1 MYKAYRLIIVFSFF
15 FTSAFA
21 KQYELLSPDKQV
33 KIVVSVTDKITWSV
47 LFDGQVMLEPGQ
59 LAMDFAHGFHL
70 GQNPSV
76 AQEKRT
82 SRDEMITAVVP
93 VKRRLVRD
101 YYNELSLSFKGDYI
115 LRLRAYNEG
124 AAYRFETNLKEQ
136 EVQVVSETCDF
147 RFPSNYPVFW
157 PTEADTAFQSHFEN
171 IFKDTVVS
179 AFSNKQHGNLPML
192 LTTPSQVRLLITE
205 ADLYD
210 YPNMFLYGSNS
221 NYVTAGFPR
230 VIKGAQPRGDR
241 GIRITELANY
251 IASTKGTRTYPWRIV
266 SISNDDRQILENNLV
281 YQLSSPN
288 VLKDVS
294 WIKPGKVAWDWWN
307 ANNIYGVDFQ
317 AGLNTETYKYYID
330 FASAFGLEYIILDEG
345 WSRTTTDVL
354 QARKEID
361 VEELVRYGASKNV
374 GVILWTL
381 WGPLDKDLDKI
392 LDKFMQWGAK
402 GIKVDFMA
410 RADQYMVNYY
420 ERVADAAAKRKLLV
434 DFHGAYKP
442 VGLNRKYPNVISF
455 EGVRG
460 MENCKWEASITPV
473 HNVTLPFTR
482 MVAGPMDY
490 TPGAMIN
497 ANKDNFRIVFTEPMS
512 MGTRAH
518 QASMYVLYESPLQM
532 LADNPSNYW
541 RDTAYTSFIASIP
554 TVWDT
559 TIALHAKAGQY
570 LATARRNGNKWY
582 IGAMSDFTK
591 RQFKLPLSFLNN
603 GNYTMTF
610 IADGANASRHASDYR
625 KDNQTVSKGDTI
637 TINLESGG
645 GWAAILTPVDN

>member
-15 FTSAFA
+15 CSSVFA
-21 KQYELLSPDKQV
+21 KQYELLSPDKRV
-33 KIVVSVTDKITWSV
+33 KIVISVTDKITWSV
-47 LFDGQVMLEPGQ
+47 WFDRQVMLEPGQ
-59 LAMDFAHGFHL
+59 LAMNFAHGFHL

-76 AQEKRT
+76 VQEKRT

-93 VKRRLVRD
+93 VKRRLSRD
-101 YYNELSLSFKGDYI
+101 HYNELSLSFKGNYI

-124 AAYRFETNLKEQ
+124 AAYRFETSLKEQ

-147 RFPSNYPVFW
+147 RFPSNYLVFW

-171 IFKDTVVS
+171 FFKDTVVS

-210 YPNMFLYGSNS
+210 YPNMFLYGSSS

-230 VIKGAQPRGDR
+230 VIKGSQPRGDR

-251 IASTKGTRTYPWRIV
+251 IASTKGRRTYPWRIV
-266 SISNDDRQILENNLV
+266 SISSDDKQILENNLV

-288 VLKDVS
+288 ILKDVS

-307 ANNIYGVDFQ
+307 ANNIYGVDFE

-345 WSRTTTDVL
+345 WSHTTTDVL

-361 VEELVRYGASKNV
+361 IEELVRYSASKNV

-381 WGPLDKDLDKI
+381 WGPLDKDLDNI
-392 LDKFMQWGAK
+392 LDKFVQWGAK

-460 MENCKWEASITPV
+460 MENCKWEDNITPV

-490 TPGAMIN
+490 TPGAMLN

-541 RDTAYTSFIASIP
+541 RDTAYTRFIASIP

-570 LATARRNGNKWY
+570 LVTARKNGNKWY

-591 RQFKLPLSFLNN
+591 RELQLPLSFLNN
-603 GNYTMTF
+603 GNYKMTF
-610 IADGANASRHASDYR
+610 IADGANTSRHASDYR
-625 KDNQTVSKGDTI
+625 KDNQMVSKGDTI

-645 GWAAILTPVDN
+645 GWAAILTPADN

>member
-1 MYKAYRLIIVFSFF
+1 
-15 FTSAFA
+15 
-21 KQYELLSPDKQV
+21 
-33 KIVVSVTDKITWSV
+33 
-47 LFDGQVMLEPGQ
+47 
-59 LAMDFAHGFHL
+59 
-70 GQNPSV
+70 
-76 AQEKRT
+76 
-82 SRDEMITAVVP
+82 
-93 VKRRLVRD
+93 
-101 YYNELSLSFKGDYI
+101 
-115 LRLRAYNEG
+115 
-124 AAYRFETNLKEQ
+124 
-136 EVQVVSETCDF
+136 
-147 RFPSNYPVFW
+147 
-157 PTEADTAFQSHFEN
+157 
-171 IFKDTVVS
+171 
-179 AFSNKQHGNLPML
+179 
-192 LTTPSQVRLLITE
+192 
-205 ADLYD
+205 
-210 YPNMFLYGSNS
+210 
-221 NYVTAGFPR
+221 

-266 SISNDDRQILENNLV
+266 SISSDDKQILENNLV

-288 VLKDVS
+288 ILKDVN

-307 ANNIYGVDFQ
+307 ANNIYGVDFK

-361 VEELVRYGASKNV
+361 IEELVRYGASKNV

-625 KDNQTVSKGDTI
+625 KDNQIVSKGDTI